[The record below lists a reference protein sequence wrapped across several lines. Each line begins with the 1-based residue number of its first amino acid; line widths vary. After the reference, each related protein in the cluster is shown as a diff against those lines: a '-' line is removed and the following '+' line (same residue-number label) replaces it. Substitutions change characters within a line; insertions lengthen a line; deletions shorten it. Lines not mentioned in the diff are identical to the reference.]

1 MVKKNDNLK
10 NIIVIKNDILD
21 LNILIDKKCL
31 EIQEATESYEHKIQN
46 YKSMMENL
54 ILEYHNICI
63 KLYK

>member
-10 NIIVIKNDILD
+10 NIIVIKNDILE

-31 EIQEATESYEHKIQN
+31 EIQEVNKSYEHKIQN
-46 YKSMMENL
+46 YKLMMENI
-54 ILEYHNICI
+54 ILEYHNICK